1 MVLVHL
7 CVGMNGRVF
16 TPGGCVVHYPSFWEF
31 PSFRIG
37 LFVPRKGG
45 LGLPWVVPP
54 PPPIGSPPDVI
65 WNSVDPYCG
74 VLTDM
79 K

>member
-7 CVGMNGRVF
+7 CVGMNARVF

-31 PSFRIG
+31 PSFCSQEG
-37 LFVPRKGG
+37 WSWTT
-45 LGLPWVVPP
+45 LGPP
-54 PPPIGSPPDVI
+54 QLGSPPDVI
-65 WNSVDPYCG
+65 WNSVGPYCG